1 MIAVAGGTFLPRSQ
15 VAYVVVGMP
24 NLDANSARS
33 ATPRCSRTERKRLAN
48 SVSGSFSSLAKQSPY
63 KTVYFSMKTIDC
75 FIPFYRR
82 KYPTDIAHIT
92 PSKNGCS
99 SIR

>member
-1 MIAVAGGTFLPRSQ
+1 MPRSQ

-48 SVSGSFSSLAKQSPY
+48 SVSGSFP
-63 KTVYFSMKTIDC
+63 V
-75 FIPFYRR
+75 
-82 KYPTDIAHIT
+82 
-92 PSKNGCS
+92 
-99 SIR
+99 